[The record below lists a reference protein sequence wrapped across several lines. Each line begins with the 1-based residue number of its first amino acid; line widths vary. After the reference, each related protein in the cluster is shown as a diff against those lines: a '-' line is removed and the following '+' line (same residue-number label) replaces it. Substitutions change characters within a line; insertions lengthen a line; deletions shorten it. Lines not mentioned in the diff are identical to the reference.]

1 MDEKD
6 QLLLTALRRDAR
18 RPLVALARDIG
29 LSRSATQDRLNR
41 LLRSG
46 AISGFTTVEPAGS
59 TGKVATHF
67 LVTHAPGGSCAKLM
81 PHLEKIP
88 GISRIHALAGPI
100 DLVIFAEA
108 ADMAGIEAIRAA
120 IDALPSSQASPPT
133 WFWNVIWGR
142 CEECQARLKAM
153 LRRLPWLFRPPAPC
167 RPPACS
173 RP

>member
-1 MDEKD
+1 MTGIMPVWARRIVKAMDEKD
-6 QLLLTALRRDAR
+6 QLLLAALRRDAR

-59 TGKVATHF
+59 TGRVAAHF

-88 GISRIHALAGPI
+88 GIRRIHALAGPI

-120 IDALPSSQASPPT
+120 IDALPLISGLT
-133 WFWNVIWGR
+133 THMVLERHMG
-142 CEECQARLKAM
+142 
-153 LRRLPWLFRPPAPC
+153 
-167 RPPACS
+167 
-173 RP
+173 